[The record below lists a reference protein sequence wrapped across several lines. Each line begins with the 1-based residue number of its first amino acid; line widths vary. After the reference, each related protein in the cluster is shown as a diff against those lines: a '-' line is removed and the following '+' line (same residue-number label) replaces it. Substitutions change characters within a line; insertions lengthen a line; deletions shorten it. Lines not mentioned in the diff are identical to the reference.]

1 MGGGLDSL
9 LVWPF
14 ARNFWSLAIYSL
26 AFGATAG
33 GLTVLRPRIAAA
45 IVGDDQTVASAPSLE
60 SDESDDASRDEE
72 KEARQKNKFMFI
84 FGVFTAARGI
94 GIVSSGFVTEALVH
108 ENSTDLTGYGSG
120 TKWRNLTVFTGVTM
134 IVASLGALGKFVPYD
149 VKIGAES
156 RTS

>member
-33 GLTVLRPRIAAA
+33 GFTVLRPRIAAA
-45 IVGDDQTVASAPSLE
+45 IVGDDQTIASAASLE

-120 TKWRNLTVFTGVTM
+120 TKWRNLMIFTGVTM